1 MMALRKMKV
10 NLDTWCTRGLP
21 LLEKKKLFGSDYFQH
36 LGKNKSEFTTQLQA
50 VRFGIEK
57 VGFF

>member
-1 MMALRKMKV
+1 MALRKMKV
-10 NLDTWCTRGLP
+10 DPDTWCA
-21 LLEKKKLFGSDYFQH
+21 LLEKGKLFGSDYFQH

-57 VGFF
+57 AGFF